1 MGRTVAKRANVS
13 EQRTRGEPLRQ
24 FFSRLFREKK
34 LGALG
39 LIIVLAFLL
48 VGIFSDVIATHG
60 MLDHNLDRRLEGPS
74 LDFPLGTDQY
84 GRDQFSRIV
93 HGARISMIVGVAASA
108 ISVIVAS
115 VFGLLLGYWGGTVD
129 LIAQR
134 VVDAVQSFPWLFL
147 VITVMSLLGPG
158 IVQVIIIVL
167 GVPWGIVNIRT
178 VRSVVLSVKETAYVE
193 AARAVGGRTWRV
205 LVRHVAPQIMAPMI
219 VLFTVSLGG
228 NVIGEASVSF
238 LGFGIPPPHPS
249 WGGMLSLEGRTY
261 LLQAPLLA
269 FWPRSVP
276 GPRRVRRQHVRRRAA
291 RSARSAPARRRR
303 TLRNQA
309 RARPAT
315 PTARA

>member
-1 MGRTVAKRANVS
+1 MGPAVAKQATVH
-13 EQRTRGEPLRQ
+13 EQRTRNAFLRQ

-48 VGIFSDVIATHG
+48 VGIFADVIATHG

-74 LDFPLGTDQY
+74 LEFPLGTDQY

-108 ISVIVAS
+108 ISVIIAS

-158 IVQVIIIVL
+158 IVQVIIVL

-178 VRSVVLSVKETAYVE
+178 VQSVVLSVKETAYVE

-205 LVRHVAPQIMAPMI
+205 LVRHVAPQIVAPMI

-238 LGFGIPPPHPS
+238 LGFGIPPPPPS

-261 LLQAPLLA
+261 MLQAPGLA
-269 FWPRSVP
+269 FWPGLCLAVVVYGINMFGDALRDLLD
-276 GPRRVRRQHVRRRAA
+276 PRLRGGIGRFGAEAPRAD
-291 RSARSAPARRRR
+291 RK
-303 TLRNQA
+303 
-309 RARPAT
+309 
-315 PTARA
+315 

>member
-1 MGRTVAKRANVS
+1 MH
-13 EQRTRGEPLRQ
+13 EQRTRNALLRQ

-48 VGIFSDVIATHG
+48 VGIFADVIATHG

-74 LDFPLGTDQY
+74 LDYPLGTDQY

-93 HGARISMIVGVAASA
+93 HGARIAMIIGVAASA

-158 IVQVIIIVL
+158 IVQVIIVL

-193 AARAVGGRTWRV
+193 AARAVGCRTWRV
-205 LVRHVAPQIMAPMI
+205 LVRHVAPQIVAPMI

-238 LGFGIPPPHPS
+238 LGFGIPPPQPS

-261 LLQAPLLA
+261 MLQAPLLA
-269 FWPRSVP
+269 FWPGLCLAIVVYGINMFGDALRDLLD
-276 GPRRVRRQHVRRRAA
+276 PRLRGGIGRFGAEAPRAD
-291 RSARSAPARRRR
+291 RK
-303 TLRNQA
+303 
-309 RARPAT
+309 
-315 PTARA
+315 